1 MGDEKEGTVP
11 NEPVVGQANQP
22 VEQAVKEPE
31 KTPFTMEDVRKM
43 IAEEAEKIKI
53 DGYKQSQRAIDKKD
67 KEIAALK
74 KQTTNAEANVDLGV
88 LKDLALAIET
98 GDEKAVAKAKEAIS
112 VAEKKAAEAK
122 QFSYQQKIIS
132 ENTAKFNDIIEKA
145 GIDADD
151 PRLVPYE
158 VALNTAIKVDGDF
171 TVPERV
177 LGRLL
182 KTVTPPV
189 NKTENKVE
197 KKTITLTEE
206 ELNQKI
212 QTALDAEKV
221 KQKTLKSD
229 AGAVAGGNA
238 SGRKPTIEELRAASP
253 SEFDKKVK
261 SGEWKL

>member
-11 NEPVVGQANQP
+11 NEPVGGTANPP

-31 KTPFTMEDVRKM
+31 KPSFTMEDIRKM

-53 DGYKQSQRAIDKKD
+53 DGYKQSQRVIDKKD

-88 LKDLALAIET
+88 LRDLALAIET
-98 GDEKAVAKAKEAIS
+98 GDEKAVAKAKEAIN

-132 ENTAKFNDIIEKA
+132 DNTAKFNELIEKA
-145 GIDADD
+145 GVDPDD

-171 TVPERV
+171 TVPEKV
-177 LGRLL
+177 LGKIL

-189 NKTENKVE
+189 E
-197 KKTITLTEE
+197 KKEERKVITLSEE
-206 ELNQKI
+206 ELEKKI
-212 QTALDAEKV
+212 QERVEAEKA
-221 KQKTLKSD
+221 KLKALKSD
-229 AGAVAGGNA
+229 AGAVAGGNT
-238 SGRKPTIEELRAASP
+238 SGRKPTLEELRAASAT
-253 SEFDKKVK
+253 EFDKKVK